1 MEKALFMAIIICVLF
16 GILKFL
22 EMKYLDKHLKPLKD
36 VIRDLVMVFLSAFGT
51 SFLFIYH
58 QHKIDDFLSVLT
70 NTSSIKAETTQ
81 VFTGMPDF

>member
-1 MEKALFMAIIICVLF
+1 MEKALFMAILICVLF